1 MEITFHGAVREVT
14 GSLHL
19 ITHDQDRILLDC
31 GLFQG
36 RREETNGKNRQLPL
50 SAEKITNVILSHAHI
65 DHSGRIP
72 LLTRNGFGGRVICT
86 RPTLDACTYLLPDSG
101 HIQTSDAEYL
111 NYKTL
116 RAYLSQRHQ
125 GRNGKQAGPYERD
138 QLHRMLKKNGH
149 RLDGQRIEDLMAEHN
164 LEAVQPLY
172 TQQDAEA
179 ALEWFDGY
187 PYGFPVTVGRDTTCT
202 FYDAG
207 HILGSALSIV
217 QTRHAGRSV
226 TLGFTGD
233 VGRYGTSILNDPAR
247 DFDPEHRKLDLLVME
262 STYGDR
268 KHEPVSGLSDR
279 LAEVVQETEARGGT
293 LLIPSFAFGRAQ
305 ELLYALHELYDRRKA
320 PRLPIYV
327 DSPLAVRMTKVYAE
341 HPEVYDSDTHRSF
354 LRKGMNPFDFRQV
367 HFVSEVA
374 DSMALMREEQPHIVI
389 ASSGMCEAG
398 RILHHLRY
406 KIHNAKN
413 TILIV
418 GFMAQN
424 TLGRRIVEQ
433 GEAYA
438 AEGRKGPPPMMRFLN
453 KSYPLKA
460 RVVRLGG
467 FSAHGDRDELVR
479 FLRDSNLEIRR
490 IALVHG
496 EEDQS
501 LAFARYLN
509 DQGFQAEVPTLGQ
522 TIKLA

>member
-1 MEITFHGAVREVT
+1 MEVTFHGAVREVT

-19 ITHDQDRILLDC
+19 VTHGRDRVLLDC

-36 RREETNGKNRQLPL
+36 RRQETNAKNRQLPL
-50 SAEKITNVILSHAHI
+50 PVEKITNVILSHAHI

-72 LLTRNGFGGRVICT
+72 LLTSQGFGGRVICT
-86 RPTLDACTYLLPDSG
+86 RPTLDACAYLLPDSG
-101 HIQTSDAEYL
+101 HIQASDADYL

-116 RAYLSQRHQ
+116 RGHLTRHHRS
-125 GRNGKQAGPYERD
+125 RNGTQHPPYERD
-138 QLHRMLKKNGH
+138 QVHRLLKKPGQ
-149 RLDGQRIEDLMAEHN
+149 RLDGERIAGLMAEN
-164 LEAVQPLY
+164 GLEPIQPLY

-187 PYGFPVTVGRDTTCT
+187 PYAFPITVGRDMTCT

-207 HILGSALSIV
+207 HILGSAVSIL
-217 QTRHAGRSV
+217 QTRHQGRTV
-226 TLGFTGD
+226 TLGYTGD
-233 VGRYGTSILNDPAR
+233 VGRYNTSILRDPTREFDPA
-247 DFDPEHRKLDLLVME
+247 HRRIDLLLME

-268 KHEPVSGLSDR
+268 QHEPVEGLGDR
-279 LAEVVQETEARGGT
+279 LAEVINDTHARGGT

-305 ELLYALHELYDRRKA
+305 ELLYALHDLYDQKKV

-327 DSPLAVRMTKVYAE
+327 DSPLAIRMTKVYGE
-341 HPEVYDSDTHRSF
+341 HPEVYDRDTHRTF
-354 LRKGMNPFDFRQV
+354 LRHGKNPFDFKQV

-374 DSMALMREEQPHIVI
+374 DSMALMREETPHIVI

-398 RILHHLRY
+398 RILHHLRH
-406 KIHNAKN
+406 KIHNARN

-418 GFMAQN
+418 GFMARN
-424 TLGRRIVEQ
+424 TLGRRILEE

-438 AEGRKGPPPMMRFLN
+438 AEGRKGPAPVMRFLN
-453 KSYPLKA
+453 KSYPLHA
-460 RVVRLGG
+460 RVVRIGG
-467 FSAHGDRDELVR
+467 FSAHADRDELVR
-479 FLRDSNLEIRR
+479 FLRDSNLDIRC

-501 LAFARYLN
+501 LALGHTLRSMGYR
-509 DQGFQAEVPTLGQ
+509 AEVPEPGQ
-522 TIKLA
+522 TITLP